1 MESVK
6 SSNRSVRTFMERHN
20 DGATDVGV
28 LEPVIDLALSN
39 DVDAAGAGT
48 AMLFGGV
55 IESLA
60 DTFAADDRKALERV
74 LARVIARVRSLPQA
88 SALDERLSRWG
99 LVDESACLRRVDR
112 MSTTGDLLSVEP
124 PVVSTVFVLSR
135 VTLGADILL
144 NTPVLQRAALTF
156 PKAQI
161 VFIGDPETGRLLVGD
176 IERAQVVDARYGRRE
191 VLARRILNWLSL
203 VDVVEERTS
212 DLSPGKEY
220 LVIDLDSRLLQ
231 SGLLPVMSPTN
242 EENHYLFWRGTVS
255 PGSWRG
261 ASQGEDVIQWLDG
274 RFGPDDG
281 GRSVC
286 ARISLSTADDAFAE
300 TCRRAW
306 GLDTLSSVVSM
317 NLGVGGNEAKRVGDR
332 SSRASLFERELIR
345 RLLSAG
351 TTVIVDRGAGDT
363 ELRRAAELTKV
374 ARDDGFEV
382 IEATEERVPAA
393 GGKRFDGR
401 ARAGRLLMF
410 QGSIAKFAALVTL
423 SSVYIGY
430 DSLGQHLAGALGKD
444 IVAVFAGYPSPV
456 FVARWRPMTAG
467 VLRIVE
473 AGTGPFSPDQQR
485 RLVEEVLSHYESLR
499 PERGIGVP
507 PGGDEL
513 ASR

>member
-1 MESVK
+1 
-6 SSNRSVRTFMERHN
+6 MERHN
-20 DGATDVGV
+20 DGATDVSV
-28 LEPVIDLALSN
+28 LEPVFELALSN
-39 DVDAAGAGT
+39 DIDAAGAGT

-74 LARVIARVRSLPQA
+74 LARAIARVRSLPQA
-88 SALDERLSRWG
+88 SAFDERLSRWG
-99 LVDESACLRRVDR
+99 LVDEGACLRRVDR
-112 MSTTGDLLSVEP
+112 MSTTRDLLSVEP
-124 PVVSTVFVLSR
+124 PDVSTVFVLSR

-144 NTPVLQRAALTF
+144 NTPVIQKAALTF
-156 PKAQI
+156 PNAQI
-161 VFIGDPETGRLLVGD
+161 VFVGDPGTGRLLVGD
-176 IERAQVVDARYGRRE
+176 IERAHVVHARYGRRD

-242 EENHYLFWRGTVS
+242 EETRYLFWRGTVS
-255 PGSWRG
+255 SGSWRDT
-261 ASQGEDVIQWLDG
+261 SQGEDVIQWLDR
-274 RFGPDDG
+274 RFGPDDA

-286 ARISLSTADDAFAE
+286 PRICLSPADHDFAE

-306 GLDTLSSVVSM
+306 GLDTKTCVVSM

-332 SSRASLFERELIR
+332 SPGASRFERELLH
-345 RLLSAG
+345 RLLSDG

-363 ELRRAAELTKV
+363 ELRRAAELARV

-382 IEATEERVPAA
+382 IEATAERVPAA
-393 GGKRFDGR
+393 GRRRFDGR
-401 ARAGRLLMF
+401 VGAGRLLMF
-410 QGSIAKFAALVTL
+410 QGSVAKFAALVNL

-430 DSLGQHLAGALGKD
+430 DSLGQHLAGALGKN

-456 FVARWRPMTAG
+456 FVSRWKPTTAG
-467 VLRIVE
+467 VLRTVE
-473 AGTGPFSPDQQR
+473 AGTGPFSPDQQC
-485 RLVEEVLSHYESLR
+485 RLVEEVLLHYESLR
-499 PERGIGVP
+499 PEQA
-507 PGGDEL
+507 L
-513 ASR
+513 AVRRERPAMHRDP